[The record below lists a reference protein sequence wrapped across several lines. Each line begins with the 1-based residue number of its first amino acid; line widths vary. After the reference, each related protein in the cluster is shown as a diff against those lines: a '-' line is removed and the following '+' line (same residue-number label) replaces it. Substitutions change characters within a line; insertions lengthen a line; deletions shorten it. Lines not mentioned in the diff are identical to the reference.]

1 MYEVTEKSTVHG
13 SNTPHGSK
21 TPHRFPVA
29 GIKSLTDLMSE
40 LAAQL
45 YPTGRA
51 FYMPKDGVAN
61 NTHLALNKSFIRIIN
76 DCQSTIDSTFPDN
89 DNFTEEDCKLW
100 EYRFGMIADL
110 TLALDERR
118 KAIYRRMSR
127 GRNVP
132 ARQHKNYIEYQLQ
145 LAGFD
150 VYVHEN
156 TYPYKKPQD
165 FISIASNN
173 VQHGGTSQ
181 HGVGMQHGVG
191 SSQLIANSYQSGE
204 SYSVSDDR
212 LWATFFIGGQILG
225 NMANIPPKREEEFRE
240 LVLKLKPAHLV
251 AFTFINFVDYP
262 TERIHND
269 VYNDVYN

>member
-13 SNTPHGSK
+13 ENTPHGFS

-29 GIKSLTDLMSE
+29 GIKSLTDIMSE
-40 LAAQL
+40 LAVQL

-51 FYMPKDGVAN
+51 FYMPKNGVAN
-61 NTHLALNKSFIRIIN
+61 NTHLALNRSFIRIIN
-76 DCQSTIDSTFPDN
+76 DCQSTIDSAFPDN
-89 DNFTEEDCKLW
+89 ENFNIDDCELW
-100 EYRFGMIADL
+100 EYRFGMVVDL
-110 TLALDERR
+110 TLSVDERR

-156 TYPYKKPQD
+156 TKPFQRPQD
-165 FISIASNN
+165 IISMAVSA
-173 VQHGGTSQ
+173 VQHGGVSQ
-181 HGVGMQHGVG
+181 HGIGMQHGG
-191 SSQLIANSYQSGE
+191 GRSQIIANSYKADE
-204 SYSVSDDR
+204 AYSVSDER
-212 LWATFFIGGQILG
+212 LWATFFIGGEILG
-225 NMANIPPKREEEFRE
+225 DMANVSLGREEELRE

-251 AFTFINFVDYP
+251 AFTFINFV
-262 TERIHND
+262 
-269 VYNDVYN
+269 

>member
-13 SNTPHGSK
+13 LKTPHGFK
-21 TPHRFPVA
+21 TPHRFPTGNKA
-29 GIKSLTDLMSE
+29 TLSSIMSE
-40 LAAQL
+40 LASQL

-51 FYMPKDGVAN
+51 FYMLKGFVMDKV
-61 NTHLALNKSFIRIIN
+61 HLALNMSFIRLIN
-76 DCQSTIDSTFPDN
+76 DCKSTIDSTFPDN
-89 DNFTEEDCKLW
+89 ENFNADDCELW
-100 EYRFGMIADL
+100 EYRFGMVVDL
-110 TLALDERR
+110 NLSVDERR

-156 TYPYKKPQD
+156 TFPYQKPQD
-165 FISIASNN
+165 IIAIASSN
-173 VQHGGTSQ
+173 VQHGGDSQ
-181 HGVGMQHGVG
+181 HGIGMQHGG
-191 SSQLIANSYQSGE
+191 GRSQLIANSYKPDE
-204 SYSVSDDR
+204 AYSVSDDR

>member
-76 DCQSTIDSTFPDN
+76 DCQSTIDSNFPDN
-89 DNFTEEDCKLW
+89 ENFTEEDCALW

-110 TLALDERR
+110 ALSIDERR
-118 KAIYRRMSR
+118 RAIYRRMSR

-165 FISIASNN
+165 IVAFSSNN

-181 HGVGMQHGVG
+181 HGVGMQHGGG
-191 SSQLIANSYQSGE
+191 SADVIANSYQSGE
-204 SYSVSDDR
+204 SYSVSDNR
-212 LWATFFIGGQILG
+212 LWATFFLGGEILG
-225 NMANIPPKREEEFRE
+225 DMASVAVNRQEEFRE

-251 AFTFINFVDYP
+251 AFTFINYV
-262 TERIHND
+262 
-269 VYNDVYN
+269 

>member
-110 TLALDERR
+110 TLGLDERR

-165 FISIASNN
+165 IVAFSSNN

-181 HGVGMQHGVG
+181 HGIGMQHGGG
-191 SSQLIANSYQSGE
+191 SAKVIANSYEPNE
-204 SYSVSDDR
+204 SYSVSDER
-212 LWATFFIGGQILG
+212 LWATFFIGGEILG
-225 NMANIPPKREEEFRE
+225 DMASVAVNRQEEFRE

-251 AFTFINFVDYP
+251 AFTFINYV
-262 TERIHND
+262 
-269 VYNDVYN
+269 